1 MFTGIIAAV
10 GTAAGI
16 SRQGGDMRLTVA
28 AGGLELDDIT
38 PGDSI
43 LVNGV
48 CLTVVEKGPGGFTV
62 DVSAETLSCTTFDA
76 LKEGSRLNLEKAMAA
91 GGRFNGHLVSGHVDG
106 TGTVVSIEA
115 AGASTRYL
123 VELPQELSRYAC
135 DKGSICLDGVSLTVN
150 RVEKN
155 RISVNIIPHTAAQTI
170 FGDYRPGTRV
180 NIEVDMIARYLERLI
195 R

>member
-16 SRQGGDMRLTVA
+16 SRQGTDMRLTVA
-28 AGGLELDDIT
+28 AGGLDLDDIT

-43 LVNGV
+43 SVNGI
-48 CLTVVEKGPGGFTV
+48 CLTVVEKGPGGFSV

-76 LKEGSRLNLEKAMAA
+76 LREGSRLNLEKAMAA

-123 VELPQELSRYAC
+123 VELPPELTRYTC

-180 NIEVDMIARYLERLI
+180 NVEVDMIARYLERLI
-195 R
+195 P